1 MGLIIRQSIKGA
13 IVSYVGSGVGFLI
26 TMFVVTKCLTP
37 EIFGLTVI
45 LYEVAALVSSFAQLG
60 ISSSALRFFPS
71 FKDPKNGDNGFFFYL
86 LLLPSVGLLIFIP
99 IFILSR
105 SLIISLWS
113 QNAVLIIDY
122 YYWIIPLIV
131 FCTYWVVFETYST
144 LQMRIVIPKFIREV
158 GVRIMLLFV
167 YVFFSLDIL
176 NVRGL
181 VGGVIIV
188 YGMAMLFT
196 FAYIC
201 LITSISLDHNHSF
214 INKSLR
220 KQILN
225 YTVFLVLGSLSGSLL
240 NQLDLF
246 MISSR
251 IGLSSAGIYRIAFYI
266 SVVIDIPYR
275 SISSISSPIA
285 AKALQDENME
295 VANSLYQKVA
305 LNQFVVG
312 SCIFVFLWININN
325 LFSIIPNGVIYAQG
339 KWVVFFLALARII
352 STTLAFGAILISFSR
367 FYYWNLFFSLF
378 LSCIGIGVNL
388 LLIPRLGITGAAVA
402 TLITCLLSY
411 VVQQGV
417 VLLKIKANPFT
428 AGFIKQ
434 IILVFLL
441 FLLNGIL
448 PDWSYNPIVDGFYR
462 TLIIGTVT
470 VGGLYWLQVSEE
482 FSALINKYI
491 FRRGLYKE

>member
-1 MGLIIRQSIKGA
+1 MGVIIRQSIKGA
-13 IVSYVGSGVGFLI
+13 IVSYIGSGVGFLI

-60 ISSSALRFFPS
+60 ISSSALRFFPY
-71 FKDPKNGDNGFFFYL
+71 FKNPKNGNNGFFFYL
-86 LLLPSVGLLIFIP
+86 LLLPTAGLLIFVP
-99 IFILSR
+99 IFLFSR
-105 SLIISLWS
+105 GLIVSLWS
-113 QNAVLIIDY
+113 QNAVLIVDY

-144 LQMRIVIPKFIREV
+144 LQMRIVVPKFIREV
-158 GVRIMLLFV
+158 GVRIMILFV
-167 YVFFSLDIL
+167 YLFFSLDKL
-176 NVRGL
+176 NVRG
-181 VGGVIIV
+181 VVSGVIIV
-188 YGMAMLFT
+188 YGLVMLFT
-196 FAYIC
+196 FTYIC
-201 LITSISLDHNHSF
+201 LIAPVSLNHDCSF
-214 INKSLR
+214 VNRSLR

-225 YTVFLVLGSLSGSLL
+225 YTIFLVLGSLSGSLL
-240 NQLDLF
+240 SQLDLF

-285 AKALQDENME
+285 AKALQDENTE

-305 LNQFVVG
+305 LNQFIAG
-312 SCIFVFLWININN
+312 SCIFVFLWINIDN
-325 LFSIIPNGVIYAQG
+325 LFLVIPNGEIYAQG

-367 FYYWNLFFSLF
+367 FYYWSLFFSFF
-378 LSCIGIGVNL
+378 LSCIGIVANL

-417 VLLKIKANPFT
+417 VLVKIKANPFT
-428 AGFIKQ
+428 VGFIKQ
-434 IILVFLL
+434 VILVSLL
-441 FLLNGIL
+441 FLLNGLL
-448 PDWSYNPIVDGFYR
+448 PHWSYSPIADGFYR

-470 VGGLYWLQVSEE
+470 VGGLYWLQISEE
-482 FSALINKYI
+482 FSTLMDKYL
-491 FRRGLYKE
+491 FRRNLYK